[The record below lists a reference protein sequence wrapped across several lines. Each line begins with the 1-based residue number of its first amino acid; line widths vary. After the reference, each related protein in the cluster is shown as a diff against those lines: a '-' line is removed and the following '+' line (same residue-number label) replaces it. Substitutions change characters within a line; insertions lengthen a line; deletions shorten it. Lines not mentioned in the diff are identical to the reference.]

1 MGPVVDHIV
10 AVKERAVAHEGCA
23 RARVVPLYAT
33 REPVPAEVSM
43 VKGAREIQRQWS
55 VSMFEGGVEVMM
67 PSLCAART
75 GTCGSEWVIVC

>member
-1 MGPVVDHIV
+1 MDHIV

-23 RARVVPLYAT
+23 RARVVPLYAL
-33 REPVPAEVSM
+33 REAVPAEVS
-43 VKGAREIQRQWS
+43 G
-55 VSMFEGGVEVMM
+55 FEGGRERQCVSVFEGGREVMM